1 MHMRQLNRA
10 CETESDREWEKLDLR
25 APPVQVLS
33 CLKTGARPASE
44 TSALIYGMD
53 KSKIN

>member
-1 MHMRQLNRA
+1 VHMRQLNRA